1 MTTAGVA
8 ALRADRTEVLALARI
23 LSDEEWAAPS
33 DCEGWRVQ
41 DVVAHLANTCRAVVE
56 PGALAPGV
64 PGDLEATQAAQ
75 AEAHREWAPAEVV
88 ADYEDVSSR
97 ALDALSGFQEP
108 PLADTP
114 IPLEDAG
121 TYPLH
126 LVANALAFDHF
137 CHLRND
143 ILAPNG
149 PVIRPS
155 PPADEIRVRATLEY
169 LMAGLP
175 QMSSDLAEV
184 LDAPVGLHL
193 TGPGGGEWRLSRGRE
208 GGVEVDEAPV
218 PESSVISPATEFIV
232 WGTRRRAWRDR
243 QVEVAGDAAYVS
255 SVLDAIRLF

>member
-1 MTTAGVA
+1 VSAAGVA

-23 LSDEEWAAPS
+23 LSAEEWAAAS

-41 DVVAHLANTCRAVVE
+41 DVVAHLANTFRAVVD

-64 PGDLEATQAAQ
+64 TGDLEATQAAQ
-75 AEAHREWAPAEVV
+75 AEAHRDWTPAEVV
-88 ADYEDVSSR
+88 ADYEDVSAR
-97 ALDALSGFQEP
+97 ALDALQSFQEA

-149 PVIRPS
+149 PVVRPS
-155 PPADEIRVRATLEY
+155 PPADEIRVGATLEY
-169 LMAGLP
+169 LLAGLP
-175 QMSSDLAEV
+175 QMSPDLGGV
-184 LDAPVGLHL
+184 LDSPVGLRL

-208 GGVEVDEAPV
+208 GGVEVEEAPA
-218 PESSVISPATEFIV
+218 PESSATSPATEFIV
-232 WGTRRRAWRDR
+232 WGTGRRPWRER
-243 QVEVAGDAAYVS
+243 PVELAGDAAYVS